1 MEQAFEKR
9 PGTVLLAS
17 LLLIGGALSLHAQA
31 AASGA
36 TKPTPV
42 YEVSTVKPNNTA
54 SGSTTISIDDGM
66 LHATN
71 VSLKMMLDAG
81 FGIKPSLIYGLPGW
95 AQSQRYDIVAK
106 VVDADKDT
114 LENLTR
120 DQRREMIRQ
129 LIIERFQLKT
139 HIEVKTLPVYDLV
152 VAKDGLKIKPTPK
165 VDGVES
171 KDENTNVNNQSIT
184 AKGCK
189 MVSLASL
196 LADQVE
202 RKVIDKTGLSGG
214 YDLSLKWQRDDAPK
228 GNNGAEDLPDIF
240 TAVQEQLGLKL
251 EADKGPVDTL
261 VIDHIEVPTE
271 N

>member
-1 MEQAFEKR
+1 MKGRAKR
-9 PGTVLLAS
+9 TFGLA
-17 LLLIGGALSLHAQA
+17 LMLACGGLSLWAQA
-31 AASGA
+31 PAAE
-36 TKPTPV
+36 TKLPV

-54 SGSTTISIDDGM
+54 SGSTTISIDDG
-66 LHATN
+66 LLKATN
-71 VSLKMMLDAG
+71 VSIKMMIDAG
-81 FGIKPSLIYGLPGW
+81 YGIKPSLVFGLPGW

-106 VVDADKDT
+106 VVDADKAV

-120 DQRREMIRQ
+120 EERRAMIRQ
-129 LIIERFQLKT
+129 LIIERFQMKT

-152 VAKDGLKIKPTPK
+152 VAKDGLKIQPTPR

-189 MVSLASL
+189 MVTLASL

-202 RKVIDKTGLSGG
+202 RKVIDKTGLPGG
-214 YDLSLKWQRDDAPK
+214 YDVKLQWHGDDAPK
-228 GNNGAEDLPDIF
+228 GDNGAEDLPDIF

-251 EADKGPVDTL
+251 EADKGPVETL